1 MYRCLTQDVLKSLW
15 MVIYF
20 FGYSCNLFKGLDLS
34 LEFAGSSAP
43 ESGSVT
49 VQQNLLSASWIG
61 SNVQ

>member
-20 FGYSCNLFKGLDLS
+20 FGYNCSLFKSLDFS

-43 ESGSVT
+43 DSGLVR
-49 VQQNLLSASWIG
+49 VQQNLLIPSWIG
-61 SNVQ
+61 SNVH